1 LNGPR
6 PARGLP
12 QSTTVTRRS
21 PNLVIAVYV
30 VLGAWAVH
38 ALRYAIAPA
47 GLGRLTHGYLQAA
60 PPVLAGLF
68 AIALARLCGAVV
80 DRRASDG
87 RALSWQAR
95 WALAALGFA
104 VLYGAQEN
112 VELIAATG
120 HAAGPAALL
129 AHGGWIVLPLVI
141 VAAGLL
147 AALLRVTEVA
157 LERLHAA
164 LTRPPAPQRPDTHAR
179 AGLSRAVRRPR
190 TAELARHLAGRA
202 PPLAS

>member
-6 PARGLP
+6 PARGLA

-38 ALRYAIAPA
+38 ALRYAIAPP
-47 GLGRLTHGYLQAA
+47 GLGRLTHGYLQAT
-60 PPVLAGLF
+60 PPVLAGLS
-68 AIALARLCGAVV
+68 AIALARLCVEVV
-80 DRRASDG
+80 DRRASHG

-95 WALAALGFA
+95 WALGALGFA
-104 VLYGAQEN
+104 ALYAAQEN

-120 HAAGPAALL
+120 HAVGPAALL
-129 AHGGWIVLPLVI
+129 AHGGWIVLPLVV

-157 LERLHAA
+157 LERLCAA
-164 LTRPPAPQRPDTHAR
+164 LMRPPVSAR
-179 AGLSRAVRRPR
+179 ADARARVRIPRTLRRPQ
-190 TAELARHLAGRA
+190 AAALARHLAGRA

>member
-1 LNGPR
+1 
-6 PARGLP
+6 
-12 QSTTVTRRS
+12 VTRRS

-30 VLGAWAVH
+30 VLGAWGIH

-68 AIALARLCGAVV
+68 AIALARLCAAVV
-80 DRRASDG
+80 DRRASHG

-95 WALAALGFA
+95 WALGALGFA

-112 VELIAATG
+112 IELIAATG
-120 HAAGPAALL
+120 RTAGPAALL
-129 AHGGWIVLPLVI
+129 AHGGWVVLPLV
-141 VAAGLL
+141 VAAAGLL

-164 LTRPPAPQRPDTHAR
+164 LTRPLARQRAQAR
-179 AGLSRAVRRPR
+179 ARVPLPRAVRRPR
-190 TAELARHLAGRA
+190 TVEIAHHLAGRA

>member
-1 LNGPR
+1 M
-6 PARGLP
+6 
-12 QSTTVTRRS
+12 TRRS

-38 ALRYAIAPA
+38 ALRYAIAPT

-68 AIALARLCGAVV
+68 ALALARLCAAVV
-80 DRRASDG
+80 DRRASRG

-95 WALAALGFA
+95 WALGALGFA
-104 VLYGAQEN
+104 ALYAAQEN

-120 HAAGPAALL
+120 HAVGPAALL
-129 AHGGWIVLPLVI
+129 AHGGWSVLPLVV

-157 LERLHAA
+157 LERL
-164 LTRPPAPQRPDTHAR
+164 R
-179 AGLSRAVRRPR
+179 AVLSRPRARRRAETGAPAVGPRAVPRPR

-202 PPLAS
+202 PPLAT

>member
-1 LNGPR
+1 
-6 PARGLP
+6 
-12 QSTTVTRRS
+12 VTRRS

-38 ALRYAIAPA
+38 ALRYALAPA
-47 GLGRLTHGYLQAA
+47 GMGRLTHGYLQAA

-68 AIALARLCGAVV
+68 AIALARLCAAVV
-80 DRRASDG
+80 DRRASRG

-95 WALAALGFA
+95 WALGALGFA
-104 VLYGAQEN
+104 ALFAAQEN

-129 AHGGWIVLPLVI
+129 AHGGWIVLPLVV

-157 LERLHAA
+157 LARLRAA
-164 LTRPPAPQRPDTHAR
+164 FARPSVRAR
-179 AGLSRAVRRPR
+179 ADARARVPIPRTVRRPR
-190 TAELARHLAGRA
+190 AAELARHLAGRA

>member
-1 LNGPR
+1 
-6 PARGLP
+6 
-12 QSTTVTRRS
+12 VTRRS

-68 AIALARLCGAVV
+68 ALALARLCVEVV
-80 DRRASDG
+80 DRRASRG

-95 WALAALGFA
+95 WMLAALGFA
-104 VLYGAQEN
+104 ALYAAQEN

-129 AHGGWIVLPLVI
+129 AHGGWTVLPLVV
-141 VAAGLL
+141 VASGLL

-157 LERLHAA
+157 LERLRAA
-164 LTRPPAPQRPDTHAR
+164 FARSSAR
-179 AGLSRAVRRPR
+179 ARVDTRARVPIPRSVRRPR
-190 TAELARHLAGRA
+190 AAELARHLAGRA